1 MSDFASASN
10 RSPSASD
17 LSSGSSRDG
26 RSFTF
31 DEADEQTSWRRYQGP
46 RQDAVY
52 SPVPLLD
59 PGTLVGE
66 SDALERV
73 RRLIDTA
80 TQNDLN
86 LLIQGESGTGKNL
99 IARLLHAR
107 SERSDNWLIVV
118 NCELTEATDLKP
130 LLLGAPA
137 AAESPDFGGVFELAS
152 GGTVVLDRVDA
163 LDDEAQARLSH
174 ILETHSFKRLGGSRS
189 EAFGARLIS
198 IASADLSR
206 EHFKDDLYHKLA
218 QFPIS
223 VPPLRARDDDVLRL
237 ARHILR
243 RCTDRD
249 RTAESLS
256 LSTDAQEALRS
267 HDWPGNVR
275 QLQNVVERAA
285 NASSSSVITEGDLLL
300 PTSSAPVPDP
310 SEDSPSAPD
319 ASDEPSP
326 AADEASGNAE
336 EHISEVSDENGRI
349 PTIEEMKKEAARRAY
364 ELCDGNVDQA
374 AVELGIGR
382 STMYRML
389 KRYDLK

>member
-163 LDDEAQARLSH
+163 LDEEAQARLSH

-326 AADEASGNAE
+326 TADEASGNAE

>member
-163 LDDEAQARLSH
+163 LDEEAQARLSH

-300 PTSSAPVPDP
+300 PTSSAPVPAP

-326 AADEASGNAE
+326 TADEASGNAE